1 MEDTDELFRL
11 FTGEPARTGLILR
24 PYQQQAV
31 AAVVDMLREHD
42 SCLLTQATGT
52 GKTEVASALIDEMD
66 ARDGTVICSPFID
79 LVGQTAARF
88 RSRGIP
94 CGVEQ
99 GFLRSSEPVTV
110 ACYASLLS
118 RKRYEQFIGKTKLL
132 IVDESH
138 LNYTPASI
146 KMLGYFREAGTK
158 IVGMTASPQRGSGDP
173 LTAWY
178 GPVAFDYPYQRAV
191 ADGYLAPTRLW
202 TLVLEDLDLSAFRG
216 RFGDFDQEKVDALLR
231 SEQNVQAVASGVEQH
246 YEGKP
251 SVVFCQSIKHAE
263 MLREIL
269 WRRGIQTAIVH
280 SRMEMDER
288 RQHLRDFEEGTVN
301 IVLNVGCLCI
311 GWDHPPL
318 AKLFLARPTKSK
330 ALYIQQFGRGTRIL
344 PGVIDGLHTAEQRR
358 AAIAASAKPF
368 AEVFDFTDTSRH
380 CDLRSG
386 VEVLAPELEGEL
398 LKRVRKATE
407 GRQKPA
413 EVDAVIAEE
422 RAAIAREEAARH
434 ALEVEQR
441 KLLTAQGRFAVYE
454 RDVFAEAERPAKWRS
469 SWYAENHM
477 LFGKWKGQKIRT
489 VDTGYLRW
497 VVDKSN
503 CKNRVHVEAIR
514 RELARREQQKQ
525 RSR

>member
-1 MEDTDELFRL
+1 MEDTELFRL
-11 FTGEPARTGLILR
+11 FAGEPVKAGFALR
-24 PYQQQAV
+24 PYQRQAV
-31 AAVVDMLREHD
+31 AAVKDTLRTAD

-52 GKTEVASALIDEMD
+52 GKTETAIALIDAMD
-66 ARDGTVICSPFID
+66 ARDGAVICAPFID
-79 LVGQTAARF
+79 VVGQTAARF
-88 RSRGIP
+88 TSRGVP
-94 CGVEQ
+94 CGIEQ
-99 GFLRSSEPVTV
+99 GFLRSTQPVTA

-138 LNYTPASI
+138 VAYTPSAL

-158 IVGMTASPQRGSGDP
+158 IVGMTASPQRASGDP

-178 GPVAFDYPYQRAV
+178 GPVAFDYPYQQAV
-191 ADGYLAPTRLW
+191 EEGYLAPTRLW
-202 TLVLEDLDLSAFRG
+202 TVVLEDLDLSGFKG
-216 RFGDFDQEKVDALLR
+216 RFGDFDVEKVDALLR
-231 SEQNVQAVASGVEQH
+231 SEANTQAVASMVEQH

-269 WRRGIQTAIVH
+269 WRRDLHAAIVH
-280 SRMEMDER
+280 SRMDADER
-288 RQHLRDFEEGTVN
+288 RQHLRDFEEGTVQV
-301 IVLNVGCLCI
+301 ICNVGCLTT
-311 GWDHPPL
+311 GWDYPPL

-330 ALYIQQFGRGTRIL
+330 SLYIQMFGRGTRVL
-344 PGVIDGLHTAEQRR
+344 PGVIDGLHTAEERR
-358 AAIAASAKPF
+358 AAIAASAKPY

-398 LKRVRKATE
+398 LKRVRRATE

-413 EVDAVIAEE
+413 EVDAILAEE
-422 RAAIAREEAARH
+422 RAAMAREEAARH

-454 RDVFAEAERPAKWRS
+454 RDVFAEAERPEKYRR

-503 CKNRVHVEAIR
+503 CKNRIHVEAIR
-514 RELARREQQKQ
+514 RELARRNQQKQ